1 MRAAIYEAGK
11 PDLVVGNVDIDDP
24 APGRVRVRVHHCGIC
39 HSDYTALHSAY
50 GASPSVLGH
59 EAAGVVDAVGEGVT
73 MVAPGDKVVLTP
85 IAPCGRCYWCLRDQP
100 GCCVNN
106 RSVLGGAFL
115 DGSTGLSR
123 DGQQVFRGLGVG
135 GFAEYAMCNETGAV
149 KVPDDTSLATACVIG
164 CAVQTGVG
172 AVLNTAK
179 VEPGATVL
187 VLGLGGIGLSV
198 VQGARAAGAA
208 QIIASD
214 PLLWRREAAASMG
227 ATTVLDPNADDVL
240 AATRDLTEVGA
251 DYAFECAGV
260 AALAAVGVEAT
271 RAGGSTV
278 LVGAPPLEGKL
289 ELDPL
294 VLFGISEK
302 MLMGCFLG
310 SCNSLRDIPRFIA
323 MWQAGQL
330 DLDALVT
337 ARRPLDEINDAFTDL
352 GAGVGIRTVID
363 LV

>member
-1 MRAAIYEAGK
+1 MRAAIYEAGTTT
-11 PDLVVGNVDIDDP
+11 LAIGEVDIDDP

-39 HSDYTALHSAY
+39 HSDYTALHSTY

-73 MVAPGDKVVLTP
+73 LVAPGDKVVLTP
-85 IAPCGRCYWCLRDQP
+85 IAPCGRCYWCQRDQP

-106 RSVLGGAFL
+106 AAVLGGAFL

-123 DGQQVFRGLGVG
+123 RGQQVYRGLGVG
-135 GFAEYAMCNETGAV
+135 GFAEYAMCSETGAV
-149 KVPDDTSLATACVIG
+149 KVPDDTPLETACVIG

-214 PLLWRREAAASMG
+214 PLDWRREAAASMG

-240 AATRDLTEVGA
+240 AATRDLTRVGA
-251 DYAFECAGV
+251 DYAFECAGI
-260 AALAAVGVEAT
+260 AALAAQGVEAT

-302 MLMGCFLG
+302 KLVGCLG
-310 SCNSLRDIPRFIA
+310 SCNSLRDIPRLVA

-337 ARRPLDEINDAFTDL
+337 ARRSLDEINDAFTDL
-352 GAGVGIRTVID
+352 GAGIGIRTVID

>member
-1 MRAAIYEAGK
+1 M
-11 PDLVVGNVDIDDP
+11 
-24 APGRVRVRVHHCGIC
+24 
-39 HSDYTALHSAY
+39 
-50 GASPSVLGH
+50 LGH
-59 EAAGVVDAVGEGVT
+59 EAAGIVDAVGEGVT

-85 IAPCGRCYWCLRDQP
+85 IAPCGRCYWCQRDQP

-106 RSVLGGAFL
+106 SAVLGGAFL

-123 DGQQVFRGLGVG
+123 GGQQVYRGLGVG
-135 GFAEYAMCNETGAV
+135 GFAEYAMTGETGAV
-149 KVPDDTSLATACVIG
+149 KVPADTPLETACVIG

-172 AVLNTAK
+172 AVLNTAE

-198 VQGARAAGAA
+198 VQGARPPAPRRSSPATRSPGGARPRTA
-208 QIIASD
+208 
-214 PLLWRREAAASMG
+214 MG
-227 ATTVLDPNADDVL
+227 ATTVLDPGADDVV
-240 AATRDLTEVGA
+240 AATRDLTGVGA

-302 MLMGCFLG
+302 RLMGCFLG
-310 SCNSLRDIPRFIA
+310 SCNSLRDIPRMVA
-323 MWQAGQL
+323 MWRAGQL
-330 DLDALVT
+330 DLGALVT
-337 ARRPLDEINDAFTDL
+337 AHRPLDEINEAFADL
-352 GAGVGIRTVID
+352 AAGVGIRTVVDLRLTVADRSGPGVGLHSVSTGID
-363 LV
+363 NDPQQQALGVG

>member
-1 MRAAIYEAGK
+1 MRAALYEAGNTTLAIG
-11 PDLVVGNVDIDDP
+11 DVDIDDP

-59 EAAGVVDAVGEGVT
+59 EAAGIVDTVGEGVT

-85 IAPCGRCYWCLRDQP
+85 IAPCGRCYWCVRDQP

-106 RSVLGGAFL
+106 QSVLGGAFL

-149 KVPDDTSLATACVIG
+149 KVPDDTALETACVIG

-214 PLLWRREAAASMG
+214 PLDGRREAAAAMG
-227 ATTVLDPNADDVL
+227 ATTILDPTTDDVL
-240 AATRDLTEVGA
+240 AATRDLTRVGA
-251 DYAFECAGV
+251 DYAFECAGI
-260 AALAAVGVEAT
+260 AALAALGVEAT

-278 LVGAPPLEGKL
+278 VVGAPPLEGKL

-302 MLMGCFLG
+302 KLMGCFLG
-310 SCNSLRDIPRFIA
+310 SCNSLRDIPRMVA

-352 GAGVGIRTVID
+352 GAGIGIRTVID
-363 LV
+363 LL

>member
-1 MRAAIYEAGK
+1 MRAALYEAGSTRLAIG
-11 PDLVVGNVDIDDP
+11 DVDIDDP

-39 HSDYTALHSAY
+39 HSDHTALHSTY
-50 GASPSVLGH
+50 GASPSILGH

-85 IAPCGRCYWCLRDQP
+85 IAPCGRCYWCQRDQP

-106 RSVLGGAFL
+106 AAVLGGAFL

-123 DGQQVFRGLGVG
+123 GGQQVFRGLGVG
-135 GFAEYAMCNETGAV
+135 GFAEYAMCGETGAV
-149 KVPDDTSLATACVIG
+149 KVPDDTPLETACVIG

-214 PLLWRREAAASMG
+214 PLDWRREAATTMG
-227 ATTVLDPNADDVL
+227 ATTVIDPNVDDVL
-240 AATRDLTEVGA
+240 AATRDLTGVGA

-260 AALAAVGVEAT
+260 AALAAVGVEAA
-271 RAGGSTV
+271 RAGGSIV

-302 MLMGCFLG
+302 RLMGCFLG
-310 SCNSLRDIPRFIA
+310 SCNSLRDIPRMVA
-323 MWQAGQL
+323 MWRAGQL
-330 DLDALVT
+330 DLEALVT
-337 ARRPLDEINDAFTDL
+337 ARRPLDEINDAFSDL
-352 GAGVGIRTVID
+352 AAGVGIRTVID